1 MKEGASWHTLAAAL
15 LPAFDPF
22 FPMPSHSA
30 ASAGPVTPAGTLS
43 APRPASG
50 PPPAPPSGAAPGAHA
65 GNAPKPPG
73 RHGRAPTLSMAAWRQ
88 FLEVALP
95 YWRGDRKKTAWA
107 LMAVLIA
114 LMLLETQLAVLLIDK
129 SGEMT
134 SALAARDSDRFWD
147 AVQLCLLVL
156 AFAVPVYVFYYYVR
170 DAFSNHWRRWLT
182 HRFLDGYLGGRR
194 YYELG
199 YGSGIDN
206 PDQRISEDINSF
218 TGRSVHFM
226 LILLGSLMQL
236 VAFSAVLWSISRVL
250 VAFLAV
256 YAVLGTFVA
265 LYVFG
270 APLIKL
276 NFWQLR
282 READFRFGL
291 MRLRENAESIAFYR
305 GEAQE
310 RAQIDLR
317 FEDVFTN
324 YARMIKKQRSLNLFQ
339 RSFSQ
344 LTVVLPSVILANSV
358 LTGELEV
365 GRAIQ
370 AAGAFAAV
378 LGAVA
383 LIVDNFES
391 LSRFVAGIDRLHAL
405 SKLVL
410 GPDGMPVQARTGRAA
425 GKSRHAPSV
434 PSRPPA
440 KPAPGSAAGTG
451 AMASSLAAG
460 LPGAAA
466 VHTGT
471 PPGMAAPAKPTT
483 QIALREGTRLCM
495 EGVTL
500 YTPQFGRLLVRDL
513 SLALEPGEALLITG
527 PSGCGKSSLLRAIA
541 GLWRSG
547 AGTIEHPP
555 HARMF
560 FLPQRPYMQHESLRS
575 QIIYPSRSTTLD
587 DAALAQ
593 LLDQVQLSTLLERVG
608 GLDAV
613 EDWEKLLSV
622 GEQQRLA
629 FARVLVH
636 RPAMVILDEATSAL
650 DSANEAALYQRLRA
664 SGATL
669 VSIAHRSAVLAHHT
683 HVLQLH
689 GGGGWQ
695 LHAAEGFDFNAAQ
708 EAAPLQGSTG
718 EVTA

>member
-1 MKEGASWHTLAAAL
+1 MS
-15 LPAFDPF
+15 
-22 FPMPSHSA
+22 PSSA
-30 ASAGPVTPAGTLS
+30 VPGGPVLPAGTLS
-43 APRPASG
+43 SPRPDSG
-50 PPPAPPSGAAPGAHA
+50 QPPAPPPGTASGSQT
-65 GNAPKPPG
+65 GNASRPPG
-73 RHGRAPTLSMAAWRQ
+73 KHGRAPTLSMAAWRQ

-134 SALAARDSDRFWD
+134 SALAARDSDRFWN

-256 YAVLGTFVA
+256 YAVLGTFMA

-324 YARMIKKQRSLNLFQ
+324 YARLIKKQRSLNLFQ

-410 GPDGMPVQARTGRAA
+410 GPDGLPVVVTPVMAKPRKPF
-425 GKSRHAPSV
+425 KSRKADKGAPV
-434 PSRPPA
+434 L
-440 KPAPGSAAGTG
+440 APGAAPVDAKAGTG
-451 AMASSLAAG
+451 VPEHTAAK
-460 LPGAAA
+460 
-466 VHTGT
+466 
-471 PPGMAAPAKPTT
+471 KPSTM
-483 QIALREGTRLCM
+483 IATREGERLCM
-495 EGVTL
+495 EEVTL

-513 SLALEPGEALLITG
+513 TLVLQPGEALLITG

-555 HARMF
+555 YERMF
-560 FLPQRPYMQHESLRS
+560 FLPQRPYMQRESLRS

-593 LLDQVQLSTLLERVG
+593 MLEQVQLGNLLERVG

-636 RPAMVILDEATSAL
+636 KPAMVILDEATSAL
-650 DSANEAALYQRLRA
+650 DSSNEAALYQRLRA

-689 GGGGWQ
+689 GGGAWQ
-695 LHAAEGFDFNAAQ
+695 LHAAEGFDFNAEQ
-708 EAAPLQGSTG
+708 KAPLHGDGASTG
-718 EVTA
+718 VAALGLAAGKAGAA

>member
-1 MKEGASWHTLAAAL
+1 
-15 LPAFDPF
+15 
-22 FPMPSHSA
+22 MPPSSA
-30 ASAGPVTPAGTLS
+30 APAGTLS
-43 APRPASG
+43 APLPPAAPAS
-50 PPPAPPSGAAPGAHA
+50 AHAAPGAPA
-65 GNAPKPPG
+65 RGGTSGPPDPSG
-73 RHGRAPTLSMAAWRQ
+73 YSHTPPLAAWRQ
-88 FLEVALP
+88 FLQVALP
-95 YWRGDRKKTAWA
+95 YWRGERRKTAWA

-134 SALAARDSDRFWD
+134 SALAARDSDRFWN

-270 APLIKL
+270 APLIRL
-276 NFWQLR
+276 NFLQLR

-317 FEDVFTN
+317 FQDVFSN
-324 YARMIKKQRSLNLFQ
+324 YARLIKKQRSLNLFQ

-344 LTVVLPSVILANSV
+344 LTVVLPSIILANSV

-391 LSRFVAGIDRLHAL
+391 LSRFVAGIDRLHVL
-405 SKLVL
+405 SRLVL
-410 GPDGMPVQARTGRAA
+410 APDGTPVGKGSTG
-425 GKSRHAPSV
+425 P
-434 PSRPPA
+434 
-440 KPAPGSAAGTG
+440 
-451 AMASSLAAG
+451 
-460 LPGAAA
+460 
-466 VHTGT
+466 
-471 PPGMAAPAKPTT
+471 AAPAAPAAPGGMGSPAAPQPPAPAPVPAT
-483 QIALREGTRLCM
+483 QIARREGERLCM

-513 SLALEPGEALLITG
+513 NLALAPGQALLITG

-555 HARMF
+555 YARMF
-560 FLPQRPYMQHESLRS
+560 FLPQRPYMQRESLRS
-575 QIIYPSRSTTLD
+575 QIIYPSRSTLLD

-593 LLDQVQLSTLLERVG
+593 ILQDVQLGDLLARVG

-613 EDWEKLLSV
+613 EDWEKLLSA

-650 DSANEAALYQRLRA
+650 DSANEAALYRRLRA

-689 GGGGWQ
+689 GGGAWQ
-695 LHAAEGFDFNAAQ
+695 LHAAKDFVFDAAQ
-708 EAAPLQGSTG
+708 NALPPRAGRSPVRPGASTQAG
-718 EVTA
+718 